1 MLLHKRVVIVDDDKK
16 VVMLLDKVLTKMGCK
31 TYKAFRGKDALQLV
45 KKEKP
50 DLLISD
56 MYMPDLQGAELVKKI
71 RDDREVNHIK
81 IILITAVYKEL
92 SMDQDVRA
100 MTDGFIEKP
109 IDIKVLV
116 EMVIKLMR

>member
-31 TYKAFRGKDALQLV
+31 TYTAFRGKKALELV

-56 MYMPDLQGAELVKKI
+56 MYIPDLQGTDLVKTI
-71 RDDREVNHIK
+71 RNDREVKHIK

-92 SMDQDVRA
+92 SMEQGVRSKV
-100 MTDGFIEKP
+100 DGFIEKP
-109 IDIKVLV
+109 IDIKTLV

>member
-31 TYKAFRGKDALQLV
+31 TYKAFRGKDAFQLV

-56 MYMPDLQGAELVKKI
+56 MYMPDLQGTELVKKI
-71 RDDREVNHIK
+71 KDDRELQHIK
-81 IILITAVYKEL
+81 IILITAVYKDL
-92 SMDQDVRA
+92 SMDQDVRTK
-100 MTDGFIEKP
+100 TDGFIEKP
-109 IDIKVLV
+109 IDIKLLV
-116 EMVIKLMR
+116 EMVMKLMR